1 MKHCRGA
8 ALAAIASTLIAL
20 NPVLAPLA
28 IVLAA
33 KFGIDAVY
41 AGWVY
46 NRGNC
51 MAYQFGVTLWLAPWT
66 WAPYEVKRGSC
77 NCA

>member
-1 MKHCRGA
+1 MWQWRRLPWARG
-8 ALAAIASTLIAL
+8 
-20 NPVLAPLA
+20 LA
-28 IVLAA
+28 IFAA
-33 KFGIDAVY
+33 VGIAVVY
-41 AGWVY
+41 PNWVY

-66 WAPYEVKRGSC
+66 WSPYEVKRGSD